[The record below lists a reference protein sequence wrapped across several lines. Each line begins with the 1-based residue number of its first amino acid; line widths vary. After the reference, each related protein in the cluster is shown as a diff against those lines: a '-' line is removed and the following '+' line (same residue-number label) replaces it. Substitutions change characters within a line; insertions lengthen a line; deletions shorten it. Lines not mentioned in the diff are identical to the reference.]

1 MPSHTGEH
9 SVYVALLYNVS
20 NILVPW
26 RCVHTSRK
34 RREKLKLL
42 CLGVKFMTLSAR
54 SDFKPSS
61 TRGSSRG
68 STCLWCSRPINRKL
82 LIRPRTNPVFEHFEN
97 QIVYGW
103 RRPHRDENCTLAS
116 HSWVYFCFV
125 IVTCVSRQTRERKK
139 NEDDMMRHITHSF
152 SPGAALS
159 HRRMNFPRKGTRCK
173 LSHTSFRGSA
183 RANGLIRFT
192 CLPRELG
199 LSSSLLWQFIHCK
212 YITCWGKYYSHFFRG
227 RKTVQIGYMKEKYSP
242 QGGCTTEAPATKLD
256 SSRFENPFLKNQF
269 FIYIQ
274 LQFLHL

>member
-1 MPSHTGEH
+1 MIFEWFSFFFMPSHTGEH

-139 NEDDMMRHITHSF
+139 KWRWYDAAHYAFLFTRRGAISSPHEF
-152 SPGAALS
+152 S
-159 HRRMNFPRKGTRCK
+159 
-173 LSHTSFRGSA
+173 
-183 RANGLIRFT
+183 
-192 CLPRELG
+192 
-199 LSSSLLWQFIHCK
+199 
-212 YITCWGKYYSHFFRG
+212 
-227 RKTVQIGYMKEKYSP
+227 
-242 QGGCTTEAPATKLD
+242 TK
-256 SSRFENPFLKNQF
+256 RNKV
-269 FIYIQ
+269 
-274 LQFLHL
+274 